1 MVKLILQ
8 PFPMRDE
15 ITSDGK
21 TILTSMGAVHP
32 GAWIL
37 REMAYSQIVVGDG
50 VITTLVLA
58 GELLKNSKRLL
69 ALKGRPA
76 VIIHG
81 YREAMKHTRNILRKI
96 SNPADWRGQDE
107 MLRGAR
113 AGAGAKVLSYQAAKA
128 AGVAGF

>member
-58 GELLKNSKRLL
+58 GELLKNSKKLL
-69 ALKGRPA
+69 ALKVRAA

-81 YREAMKHTRNILRKI
+81 YRESMNHTLTTLRWN
-96 SNPADWRGQDE
+96 S
-107 MLRGAR
+107 
-113 AGAGAKVLSYQAAKA
+113 
-128 AGVAGF
+128 